1 VFLRP
6 RGCRE
11 AEAWV
16 GERALQ
22 ILRARPAM
30 WPPACGAVPPYATS
44 AKRSAR
50 DEVAGVQDQLRAE
63 RRFGQRFFQKRVALV
78 GAAVDDENDRDP
90 EARRDGLVDP
100 VASMSLISVLVRNG
114 SIEP

>member
-1 VFLRP
+1 
-6 RGCRE
+6 
-11 AEAWV
+11 
-16 GERALQ
+16 
-22 ILRARPAM
+22 M

-90 EARRDGLVDP
+90 EARPDGLVDP
-100 VASMSLISVLVRNG
+100 VASMSLISSQKARNAITVINTDK
-114 SIEP
+114 SIRYLSRLASARGCVSTV